1 MPETGIEP
9 VRPISGKRRIL
20 SPLCLPISPFGQV
33 LSIVAKKGHNPWHMK
48 EFSFR
53 LILLGLIGLGLISGT
68 GCASHSTQ
76 MARQLDRNQ
85 AAYESRACQQTLGEV
100 WIHQDIKNV
109 ATFATPV
116 VALAAGPVSALPL
129 LLTHVGLGAADRMD
143 AATLARRCGAP
154 PPGVIEIGAGIAT
167 DAALGVIGGNA
178 GSALGKSL
186 PSTAV
191 PASGR

>member
-1 MPETGIEP
+1 
-9 VRPISGKRRIL
+9 
-20 SPLCLPISPFGQV
+20 
-33 LSIVAKKGHNPWHMK
+33 MK

-53 LILLGLIGLGLISGT
+53 LAVPGLIGWVLINLT

-85 AAYESRACQQTLGEV
+85 PAYESRACQQTLSEV
-100 WIHQDIKNV
+100 WVHQDIKNI

-116 VALAAGPVSALPL
+116 VARAAGPVSALPV

-143 AATLARRCGAP
+143 ASTLARRCGVP
-154 PPGVIEIGAGIAT
+154 PPGVIELGAGIAT
-167 DAALGVIGGNA
+167 DAALGIIGGNA

-186 PSTAV
+186 PGSTV
-191 PASGR
+191 PLSGR